1 MWFVPLTPAPK
12 DLPRLAQKKKS
23 LEGKMLS
30 PLTVPLPPPDGQR
43 GGDRDRARSSA
54 SLTGESSSPCRNT
67 HPRPVA
73 AAAHTASSP
82 CKPFAGTVSQLPY
95 LPGSLGR
102 VYRVV
107 LTPYHSLSLLCV
119 A

>member
-1 MWFVPLTPAPK
+1 
-12 DLPRLAQKKKS
+12 
-23 LEGKMLS
+23 MLS

-43 GGDRDRARSSA
+43 GGDRDTAGALPPLARRVFQP
-54 SLTGESSSPCRNT
+54 LRGT
-67 HPRPVA
+67 HPHPAA
-73 AAAHTASSP
+73 AAAHTASPSR
-82 CKPFAGTVSQLPY
+82 KSSAGTVSQLPY

-107 LTPYHSLSLLCV
+107 LTLYHSLSLLRV